1 MPTVPKGS
9 LVLISGPSGFLGA
22 RKSAHTH
29 SSQPT
34 PLTETDL
41 SSRKCRS
48 TFRRRPIEPNRTRN
62 KRGYPTTTADCAQQ
76 LLEHGFRVRGT
87 VRSQDKGQY
96 LADLFKKQGYGE
108 DKFEFVIVEDVE
120 AVRLS
125 ALSSAL
131 FSEARTGY

>member
-1 MPTVPKGS
+1 MATWE
-9 LVLISGPSGFLGA
+9 LVSPHALAPL
-22 RKSAHTH
+22 
-29 SSQPT
+29 QPT
-34 PLTETDL
+34 PLTEPTTL
-41 SSRKCRS
+41 SSCKCRS
-48 TFRRRPIEPNRTRN
+48 TFRRRSNRTRN
-62 KRGYPTTTADCAQQ
+62 KRGYPTTTVDCAQQ

-131 FSEARTGY
+131 FSEARTRY